1 MCHEKQRLFNRA
13 KRSKRKQHWEAYRSH
28 KKATLKALRRG
39 RWGYIDN
46 ILQLGLEE
54 GSSRPFWRYVK
65 AQKQDSAGVTALK
78 DQGKLFPDSST
89 KAEILNRQ
97 FKSVFTKD
105 NEDHRNSGNCLHGP
119 HYPSINRLSI
129 SVEGVEK
136 FLSQIQPSKAAGPDA
151 IPCRLLKELA
161 TELTPVLT
169 LVFRQSLESG
179 TLPSIWTT
187 AFVTPVFK
195 KGNRNEAENYRPVS
209 LMCVTCKIFEH
220 VICKHILNHLDRYQ
234 ILTPLNHDFRT
245 GHSCESQLLVTNH
258 DLMRYRDRKVQVDL
272 AILDFSKA
280 FDTVP
285 HNRLLQKLEF
295 YYIQGDVL
303 KWTSVFLK
311 SRYQCVVVEGQ
322 RSGTF
327 SVDSGVPQG
336 TVLGPLLLLLHI
348 NDLPSVVSSQVRLFA
363 DDCLMYCPIEVR
375 GDQEDFQSDL
385 DALQQW
391 GNAWGMRF
399 NAKKCHIMRISRST
413 RPLSKFYYLCNTIL
427 SEVNCA
433 KYLGINITNDLQW
446 SNHISGNS
454 SKANSS
460 LGFIQRNLRSCPQ
473 KLKEV
478 ACISMVSSVME
489 YSAIIWN
496 LTSERTSTC

>member
-1 MCHEKQRLFNRA
+1 MR
-13 KRSKRKQHWEAYRSH
+13 
-28 KKATLKALRRG
+28 T
-39 RWGYIDN
+39 I
-46 ILQLGLEE
+46 
-54 GSSRPFWRYVK
+54 
-65 AQKQDSAGVTALK
+65 
-78 DQGKLFPDSST
+78 
-89 KAEILNRQ
+89 EILEIAYT
-97 FKSVFTKD
+97 VHITLPLID
-105 NEDHRNSGNCLHGP
+105 CLF
-119 HYPSINRLSI
+119 LSR
-129 SVEGVEK
+129 VLRK
-136 FLSQIQPSKAAGPDA
+136 FLSQIQPSKAAAPDA

-234 ILTPLNHDFRT
+234 ILTPLNHGFRT